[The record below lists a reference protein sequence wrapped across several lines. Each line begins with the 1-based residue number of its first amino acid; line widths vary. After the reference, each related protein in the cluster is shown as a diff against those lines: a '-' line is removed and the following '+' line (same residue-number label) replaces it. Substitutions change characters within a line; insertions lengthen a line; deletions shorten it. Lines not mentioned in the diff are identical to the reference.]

1 MTDLQKDELYF
12 IPLGGSEQFGVN
24 LNVYA
29 YDGQFLAVDC
39 GIGFADERM
48 PGIDILLPD
57 PAFLVENK
65 KKLAGMIVTHAHED
79 HVGAVAHLWP
89 RLRCPVYCT
98 KFTAAVLQD
107 KINENPDCKGMK
119 IQIIGQND
127 FVQIGP
133 FKTHFIPVSHSI
145 PETSSLIIETE
156 KGLIVHTGDWN
167 LDPAPA
173 LGPVTDPEPF
183 KAAGKKGVLA
193 YIGDSTNAEVDG
205 VSGSESD
212 VAAGLEKVFK
222 DLDDGLIAITIFA
235 SNIGRIRSIALAAKA
250 CGRSVGVMGRSL
262 HRMIGA
268 ARHCGYLKD
277 VPEFVA
283 EEDFDLIPRDNLV
296 IIVTGSQGE
305 ARAQLARL
313 SRGDNPRFE
322 LQKGDTVIFSSRAIP
337 GNEKEIIT
345 VKNNLAA
352 GGVKTISP
360 RDTEHCIHVSGH
372 PARDEITQMLQWLKP
387 VSAIPVH
394 GERTMLEA
402 HAELARGCQVKST
415 VVPNNGSVIQIGQK
429 GVKIV
434 DHIETGL
441 LAVEPGRIIEAGHS
455 AISERRKLQFSGSV
469 HVTIVLDGRG
479 EIMGDPQ
486 ISTVGLVDTD
496 ESEGRRFEKA
506 LLREVEDILDEF
518 TQDEIDDEEL
528 ISEEIRIG
536 VRRLVNN
543 MIRIKPKTTVH
554 VVRV

>member
-29 YDGQFLAVDC
+29 YGGQFMAVDC

-57 PAFLVENK
+57 PEFLVERK
-65 KKLAGMIVTHAHED
+65 KHLAGMIITHAHED

-107 KINENPDCKGMK
+107 KINENPNCKGMK
-119 IQIIGQND
+119 IKIIGQNKT
-127 FVQIGP
+127 VSIGS

-145 PETSSLIIETE
+145 PETSSLIIET
-156 KGLIVHTGDWN
+156 KLGRIVHTGDWN

-173 LGPVTDPEPF
+173 LGPITDPAPF
-183 KAAGKKGVLA
+183 QKAGEKGVLA

-212 VAAGLEKVFK
+212 VATGLEKVFQ
-222 DLDDGLIAITIFA
+222 DTSGGLIAVTIFA

-268 ARHCGYLKD
+268 ARHCGYLSD

-305 ARAQLARL
+305 ARAQLSRL

-322 LQKGDTVIFSSRAIP
+322 LKRGDTVIFSSRAIP
-337 GNEKEIIT
+337 GNEKEIIQ

-352 GGVKTISP
+352 AGVKTISP
-360 RDTEHCIHVSGH
+360 RDTNHCIHVSGH

-387 VSAIPVH
+387 VSAIAVH

-402 HAELARGCQVKST
+402 HMELARSCQVKST
-415 VVPNNGSVIQIGQK
+415 IVPNNGSVVRIGK
-429 GVKIV
+429 GGAEIV
-434 DHIETGL
+434 DHVETGL
-441 LAVEPGRIIEAGHS
+441 LAVEPGRIIEASHS

-469 HVTIVLDGRG
+469 HVTIVMDKGG
-479 EIMGDPQ
+479 EILEEPQ
-486 ISTVGLVDTD
+486 ISTVGLIDTD
-496 ESEGRRFEKA
+496 EPDGRRFEKA
-506 LLREVEDILDEF
+506 LLAEIEDILDDF
-518 TQDEIDDEEL
+518 TADEITDEEL
-528 ISEEIRIG
+528 VSEEIRIG

-543 MIRIKPKTTVH
+543 LIRMKPKTTVH
-554 VVRV
+554 VVHV